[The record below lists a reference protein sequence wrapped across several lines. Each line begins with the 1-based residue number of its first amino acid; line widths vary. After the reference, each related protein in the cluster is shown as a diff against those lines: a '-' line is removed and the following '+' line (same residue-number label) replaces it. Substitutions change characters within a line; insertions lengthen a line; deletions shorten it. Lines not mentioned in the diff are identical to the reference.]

1 MWWKILILAIIIL
14 SYIFYKIYLKDFI
27 EVRKVFISLKKFLS
41 ARDTLVLKM
50 LPEIKKII
58 DVNKILSLVDERRL
72 NFESSYNNA
81 IKSDVKLN
89 KELKEAYSKISKEN
103 LNEITL
109 QVFNNILK
117 AESELKNLRKEYN
130 EKVEKYNNNLVKHKF
145 ICLKI
150 IRMKPLDTYQIV
162 QK

>member
-14 SYIFYKIYLKDFI
+14 SYIFYKVYLKDFI

-89 KELKEAYSKISKEN
+89 KELKAAYSKIGKEN

-130 EKVEKYNNNLVKHKF
+130 DKVEKYNKNLIKHKF